1 MTEDSFS
8 IMREHFSNQEDP
20 TLLHADA
27 ARFVS
32 QLHFVG
38 TSSGYDTNHCI
49 HYILAMNVDAELEEP
64 QLLLRHLLLHH

>member
-1 MTEDSFS
+1 M
-8 IMREHFSNQEDP
+8 
-20 TLLHADA
+20 AD
-27 ARFVS
+27 VS

-64 QLLLRHLLLHH
+64 QLLLRHLLLRH

>member
-1 MTEDSFS
+1 M
-8 IMREHFSNQEDP
+8 
-20 TLLHADA
+20 AD
-27 ARFVS
+27 VS

-64 QLLLRHLLLHH
+64 QLLLRHWSVDVLVHGSYRVKHY